1 MKLGDG
7 IRVGWRA
14 ISSNKSRLILT
25 LLGIVIGIA
34 AVVLLVSLTEGIGSG
49 MVDGI
54 EEAVGSNLVWVY
66 PGAITERGVTTRV
79 GSAKTLT
86 IDDAEAISDLPYVAE
101 VAPTS
106 QTSVQVNAAGNNIY
120 TTMQGVTPE
129 FRSVRSFSVTD
140 GRFISSYDLEVKD
153 KVCVLGDYVA
163 KEIFGDADPVGEMVR
178 VGIQT
183 VTTSEGGSG
192 SGVLGMMGLKTEV
205 KSRHLKVIGV
215 LEKKG
220 GGGENSPD
228 NVILVPI
235 TTMGSRLKPMR
246 TPKGEDRVSMIW
258 VEASGRDKMDVVKE
272 EIPPLLRERHRL
284 REDEDDDFVV
294 DDMAQVLDTISQ
306 SMEMLSVLAGFIA
319 GISLLV
325 GGIGIMNIMLVS
337 VTERTR
343 EIGIRKAVGAKRKN
357 ILSQFLIESVLIG
370 VLGGVIGIVLGWGAI
385 VLLSMGFSHTKVM
398 GLDVPVTLSASPAVI
413 VISFAVSVGIGIIA
427 GIYPAFRAA
436 RLNPVEAIRYE

>member
-1 MKLGDG
+1 MNLSNELR
-7 IRVGWRA
+7 IGWRA
-14 ISSNKSRLILT
+14 ISANKMRLVLT
-25 LLGIVIGIA
+25 LLGIIIGIA

-66 PGAITERGVTTRV
+66 PGAITEKGVTTRV
-79 GSAKTLT
+79 GSARTLT
-86 IDDAEAISDLPYVAE
+86 IDDAKAIDDLPYVAG

-106 QTSVQVNAAGNNIY
+106 QTSVQVSAVGKNIY

-129 FRSVRSFSVTD
+129 FSSVRSFPVVD
-140 GRFISSYDLEVKD
+140 GRFISFHDLEVKD

-163 KEIFGDADPVGEMVR
+163 KEVFGGADPVGEMVR

-183 VTTSEGGSG
+183 ITTSEGRSG
-192 SGVLGMMGLKTEV
+192 SGVVGVKTEV

-235 TTMGSRLKPMR
+235 TTMESRLKPMR

-258 VEASGRDKMDVVKE
+258 VEASGRDKMDVVKK

-294 DDMAQVLDTISQ
+294 DNMAQVLDTISQ
-306 SMEMLSVLAGFIA
+306 SMGMLSVLAGFIA

-357 ILSQFLIESVLIG
+357 ILSQFLIESLLIG
-370 VLGGVIGIVLGWGAI
+370 VLGGIIGIIVGWGGV

-398 GLDVPVTLSASPAVI
+398 GLSIPVTLSTSPVVI
-413 VISFAVSVGIGIIA
+413 VIAFVVSVGIGIIA

>member
-34 AVVLLVSLTEGIGSG
+34 AVVVLVSLTEGIGSG
-49 MVDGI
+49 MVEGI

-66 PGAITERGVTTRV
+66 PGAITEKGMTTRV
-79 GSAKTLT
+79 GSARTLT
-86 IDDAEAISDLPYVAE
+86 IDDAEAISDLPYVAG

-106 QTSVQVNAAGNNIY
+106 QTPVQVSAVGKNIY

-129 FRSVRSFSVTD
+129 FSSVRSFPVVD
-140 GRFISSYDLEVKD
+140 GRFISSDDLKVKD
-153 KVCVLGDYVA
+153 KVCILGDYVA
-163 KEIFGDADPVGEMVR
+163 KEVFGDADPVGEIVR
-178 VGIQT
+178 VGVQAIT
-183 VTTSEGGSG
+183 MSG
-192 SGVLGMMGLKTEV
+192 NLGGLKIEV
-205 KSRHLKVIGV
+205 KSRYLKVIGV

-235 TTMGSRLKPMR
+235 TTMGSRLNPMR
-246 TPKGEDRVSMIW
+246 TPKGEDRVSIIW
-258 VEASGRDKMDVVKE
+258 VEASERDKMDVVKE
-272 EIPPLLRERHRL
+272 EISPLLRERHHL

-294 DDMAQVLDTISQ
+294 DDMAQVLDTVSQ
-306 SMEMLSVLAGFIA
+306 SMEMLSILAGFIA

-343 EIGIRKAVGAKRKN
+343 EIGIRKAVGAKRRD
-357 ILSQFLIESVLIG
+357 ILSQFLIESLLIG
-370 VLGGVIGIVLGWGAI
+370 VLGGIIGIILGWGAV
-385 VLLSMGFSHTKVM
+385 VLLSMGLSHTKVM
-398 GLDVPVTLSASPAVI
+398 ELDVPVTLSTSPVVI
-413 VISFAVSVGIGIIA
+413 VIAFVVSVGIGIIA